1 MLEEVRRQKP
11 EARIN
16 SQLSTLNSPLST
28 LNSQLSTLMPH
39 PFIYHRIVR
48 FQETDGA
55 GVVFFA
61 NVLSLCHEAYEA
73 ALMAGGIDLKGFFN
87 HPEMAVPIVHATV
100 DFRQPLRVG
109 DELAIHLAPQIL
121 KESEFE
127 ISYQILTAATDRILC
142 TALTRHVCIDPLN
155 RTRKALPLELLAG
168 LRVEL
173 PPQNLLGR

>member
-1 MLEEVRRQKP
+1 
-11 EARIN
+11 
-16 SQLSTLNSPLST
+16 
-28 LNSQLSTLMPH
+28 MPS
-39 PFIYHRIVR
+39 FIYHRTVR

-73 ALMAGGIDLKGFFN
+73 ALIAQGIDLKVFFN
-87 HPEMAVPIVHATV
+87 HPETVVPIVHATV

-109 DELAIHLAPQIL
+109 DGLALHLTPQLL

-127 ISYQILTAATDRILC
+127 ISYQILAVATDRVLC

-155 RTRKALPLELLAG
+155 RTRKALPPELLAW
-168 LRVEL
+168 
-173 PPQNLLGR
+173 LLGERLPQKPVP